1 MIEISKEDLM
11 TLIGGALI
19 GGLSG
24 YVVDL
29 DGEKLSLSDKWQEHF
44 NIIMDKYAHLFD
56 ISSDDL
62 FDNA

>member
-29 DGEKLSLSDKWQEHF
+29 DGEKLSLSDKWQDHF
-44 NIIMDKYAHLFD
+44 KEIMDKYAHLFD